1 MPQLTIYLDS
11 ETDQLVR
18 RAARRSGEPASKWV
32 ADAIR
37 RRAQSEWPA
46 DVLAIL
52 GRWDADFPEAS
63 GLRKGYGKD
72 AKRER
77 F

>member
-18 RAARRSGEPASKWV
+18 EASRLSGEPASKWI

-37 RRAQSEWPA
+37 KRVRHEWPA

-52 GRWDADFPEAS
+52 GTWPADHPEPGELRS
-63 GLRKGYGKD
+63 GLGED
-72 AKRER
+72 VPRENL
-77 F
+77 